1 MSDSW
6 KAIKLILI
14 FVLSFSLLLS
24 LFSPSEATLAF
35 LFFIVILMINVH
47 WSIKLLLTVAT
58 FDWLNY
64 GIGFVGEL
72 CLSIAFLIYVYLWKE
87 KNTKKNIDKE
97 SSKYLMSPEVHEIK
111 KDTLISKLPPKE
123 ERRGVKDKNIEIK
136 EKIEEREIIDFFDKL
151 ENRYN
156 NKIPKDVYS
165 DLYLS
170 NENFN
175 LFHSFISNTRERL
188 DIITA
193 FLEEDLLSELV
204 YLLRDSSVKIRI
216 ITRNIRSEGYL
227 AYLKKK
233 FNLSIELKKMNKNHS
248 KLMIRDSEKIITG
261 SSNITEAS
269 MSKNEYNY
277 DANVLTDNKDDVS
290 LAQKIFNSLWNNENL
305 IINEDE
311 NNSLLLYS
319 KDSKKQLPKILE
331 SLIKD
336 EKEEIILVFSSSLID
351 KRIIKKIRE
360 YNMFPKIRIVTS
372 NKWSDEPINEYQLDT
387 MKYLMSLSKRT
398 EDKIQVLPKNKLIH
412 AKIYI
417 FKSQNIT
424 LISSQNLTVKSW
436 QSLFETGYLIKDKRT
451 VKKIIEGVNKLP
463 DSVFD
468 SINVCETERPMS
480 TWSESTSEI
489 TLKVPWNLSESDPN
503 WKIEDKIYGKFYRVV
518 KPLHEKNSVVKTEIE
533 YEKMQIYERPLEEQE
548 KRYSFLEAAS
558 RSKDPTLK
566 DAINRLEKAK
576 KTGDF
581 KRVRIIEEYIEKYI
595 ELKKGK
601 RKKRFKSRINTSN
614 DEALKRL
621 REAGLD
627 PSKLK

>member
-123 ERRGVKDKNIEIK
+123 ERRGGKDKNIEIK